1 MAISLVVC
9 EEHHVESMHPHLL
22 STRSGLSS
30 LVLLLLLTSFEAALS
45 WPGNPESALVK
56 ENVDAAIP
64 PA

>member
-1 MAISLVVC
+1 
-9 EEHHVESMHPHLL
+9 MHPHLL

-45 WPGNPESALVK
+45 WPGDPESALLK